1 MEVAVL
7 ISGGKDSTYSLW
19 LALQQ
24 YDVKYLIT
32 VLSGKE
38 STLFQY
44 QKKTYIEAYS
54 KAVQIPI
61 KIIEVINEKEELSLL
76 EKGISEINV
85 EAIIIGGL
93 LSEYQRTKF
102 NSVAVNL
109 GIPCYAPIWRKDQKM
124 LLQEIINHDYQVI
137 LSLVAGLGFKKKD
150 VGVEFS
156 SHLLNRLEQLN
167 NEFGISMGGEGGEYE
182 TLVLDA
188 PFFRKKIEIVEKEII
203 FDENRSR
210 GYLEINKIKLVEK
223 EI

>member
-24 YDVKYLIT
+24 FDVKYLIT

-76 EKGISEINV
+76 EKGISEICV

-150 VGVEFS
+150 VGAEFN

-167 NEFGISMGGEGGEYE
+167 NKFGISLGGEGGEYE
-182 TLVLDA
+182 TLVLDT
-188 PFFRKKIEIVEKEII
+188 PFFKKKIEIVEKEII
-203 FDENRSR
+203 FDENRSQ
-210 GYLEINKIKLVEK
+210 GYLEINKLKLVEK